1 MAIDAPQSSRP
12 DPAAPRSAPVVPPRR
27 VCFELRV
34 RPERVAE
41 YRRRHAAVWPEML
54 LALRDAGCR
63 NYSLFL
69 RADGLLIGY
78 LETADLAAAQA
89 AMAATDV
96 NARWQA
102 EMGEFFV
109 DLDGA
114 PDTGFAELVE
124 VFNLDTQLAALDTP
138 APPRTPAPSMEGHPS

>member
-1 MAIDAPQSSRP
+1 M
-12 DPAAPRSAPVVPPRR
+12 
-27 VCFELRV
+27 CFELRV
-34 RPERVAE
+34 RPERVEE

-54 LALRDAGCR
+54 LALRAAGWD

-102 EMGEFFV
+102 EMGEFFL

-124 VFNLDTQLAALDTP
+124 VYNLDDQLAALDTP
-138 APPRTPAPSMEGHPS
+138 DESPTPPTASTAPTEGHPS